1 FITFYNASKT
11 FIRTDASS
19 TQALTSFVTDSEI
32 AYVRI
37 TFGSDRYVEAQ
48 VEKGDSATAFEEY
61 AFYYLSEMP
70 DGTPVKVKDAEV
82 VSEAVP
88 DVFGIER
95 LRETHMRMT
104 KMSFGDAV
112 RLIVAMMGDSY
123 TRTSPRYV
131 LKVAQILWRYFNSAG
146 TAATVPP
153 IGYGWRSF
161 GFDPNGDNTD
171 VMGTSVVQSG
181 FSCAYNTGHGPDISS
196 VTASAS
202 GATISYSQNFAL
214 GFDSFL

>member
-1 FITFYNASKT
+1 
-11 FIRTDASS
+11 
-19 TQALTSFVTDSEI
+19 
-32 AYVRI
+32 
-37 TFGSDRYVEAQ
+37 
-48 VEKGDSATAFEEY
+48 
-61 AFYYLSEMP
+61 MP

-202 GATISYSQNFAL
+202 GATISYSQNFA
-214 GFDSFL
+214 